1 MGRSRLHS
9 LDEQVLD
16 KMRALQREGVHDY
29 ARLHRAI
36 RDDLR
41 ANCNLTNVVGGYWV
55 LGIEPEA
62 TITWRPKPYRLNVRR
77 PHS

>member
-62 TITWRPKPYRLNVRR
+62 TYHMETRAIPLERPATA
-77 PHS
+77 